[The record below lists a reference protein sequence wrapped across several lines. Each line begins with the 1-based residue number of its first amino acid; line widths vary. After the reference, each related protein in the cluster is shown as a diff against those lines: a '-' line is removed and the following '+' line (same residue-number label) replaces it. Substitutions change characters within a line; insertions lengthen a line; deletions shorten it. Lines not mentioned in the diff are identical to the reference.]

1 MAHNEQWKG
10 KDNINNSKQSHEI
23 LNSHK
28 KKKKNWERL
37 TCTITEK
44 VFQSI
49 SQLMSMSIHSYFT
62 YLCVYIWQEVWKET
76 LKHTHK
82 DVHTQRKEEIVGK
95 YIMNGCFPN
104 NLHQKKLIREFVLT
118 KYLIT

>member
-23 LNSHK
+23 LNSHEE
-28 KKKKNWERL
+28 KKNWGRL
-37 TCTITEK
+37 TCTIIEK

-49 SQLMSMSIHSYFT
+49 NQFMSMSIQSYFT
-62 YLCVYIWQEVWKET
+62 YLCVYIWQEVWRET

-82 DVHTQRKEEIVGK
+82 DAHTRRKEEIVGK

-104 NLHQKKLIREFVLT
+104 DLHQKKLIREFVLT
-118 KYLIT
+118 KYLII